1 MLNKN
6 KIKDIE
12 KLLKEDL
19 SPKPFMYYKLSNG
32 KYILI
37 EPGKNGIKTKLEL
50 IFEGEDNIT
59 GKVYN
64 SLEEMK
70 RKYAGIIDAKNEIE
84 KVSNSLKDTF
94 E

>member
-6 KIKDIE
+6 KLKEIE
-12 KLLKEDL
+12 KQLKGDL
-19 SPKPFMYYKLSNG
+19 SPKPYKYYRLSNN

-50 IFEGEDNIT
+50 IFEGEESLT
-59 GKVYN
+59 GKTFN
-64 SLEEMK
+64 SLEKMK
-70 RKYAGIIDAKNEIE
+70 RKYAGIIDAQSEIE
-84 KVSNSLKDTF
+84 GIINNAKDTF

>member
-19 SPKPFMYYKLSNG
+19 SPKPYKYYRLSNG

-37 EPGKNGIKTKLEL
+37 EPGKNGIKTKIEL
-50 IFEGEDNIT
+50 IFEGEENIT
-59 GKVYN
+59 GKIFT
-64 SLEEMK
+64 SLEKMK
-70 RKYAGIIDAKNEIE
+70 RKYAGIIDAKSEIE
-84 KVSNSLKDTF
+84 EIINNSKDTF